1 MDALARPKWSA
12 ASDAAVL
19 EGSTEAAQVQ
29 FTRQVHE
36 QVQPCVLEELYLV
49 LVSLRSERL
58 GRTAAM
64 RTVLLAEL

>member
-29 FTRQVHE
+29 FMRQVHE